1 MKRMLPT
8 SLPGDSENGLMQRA
22 EERAV
27 LVVEEAGAQERLN
40 RAAELFPRDPERANE
55 SAERV
60 MRAIAL
66 PDTALAR
73 RRLPLLAAAALV
85 VALASSLITL
95 AIADR
100 ARLVEVRFV
109 LAAADADSVALL
121 ADFNGWSPQGYVL
134 TKVGG
139 GDEWEITVSLRKG
152 RSYTYNFLID
162 GERWVPD
169 PSAPAMLADGFGGF
183 VSSLSL

>member
-1 MKRMLPT
+1 MKRMMPT
-8 SLPGDSENGLMQRA
+8 SLPGDSEHRLMPRA
-22 EERAV
+22 EERAA
-27 LVVEEAGAQERLN
+27 LIVEEAGPQERLI
-40 RAAELFPRDPERANE
+40 RAAELFPRSPGRARE

-66 PDTALAR
+66 PDTAPSR
-73 RRLPLLAAAALV
+73 KRLPLLAAAALI

-109 LAAADADSVALL
+109 LAAADAASVALV

-134 TKVGG
+134 KKVGG

-152 RSYTYNFLID
+152 RSYTYNFVID

-169 PSAPAMLADGFGGF
+169 PFAPAMLADGFGGF